1 MERIYFK
8 NEQEGGTPIPK
19 VMWWYCIEKKY
30 KRPLNADFANEL
42 LNNDLKKFFKKY
54 TEELKKPCLFK
65 GIFSSE
71 TNITKE
77 DIEFY
82 KKELG
87 GLI

>member
-1 MERIYFK
+1 MEKIYFK
-8 NEQEGGTPIPK
+8 NGQEGGTFIPK

-42 LNNDLKKFFKKY
+42 LNNDLKNFFKKY
-54 TEELKKPCLFK
+54 PEELKKPCVFK
-65 GIFSSE
+65 DFFSGI
-71 TNITKE
+71 TNITEK
-77 DIEFY
+77 DIQFY